1 MKSIFRK
8 LHLWLSLPFG
18 VLITLIC
25 FSGAMLVFE
34 QEVTE
39 WMRPDLYRVE
49 RLSGPMLTQEEA
61 AAIKPILKKI
71 IKQGKIVAE
80 DQITATL
87 AINTG
92 PGLVGIGIL
101 VDP

>member
-1 MKSIFRK
+1 MEKIRGAKAGKEK
-8 LHLWLSLPFG
+8 LLHHVEAFCGGRPALLALMNG
-18 VLITLIC
+18 
-25 FSGAMLVFE
+25 GA
-34 QEVTE
+34 
-39 WMRPDLYRVE
+39 
-49 RLSGPMLTQEEA
+49 QEEA

-101 VDP
+101 GRSVIILQI

>member
-1 MKSIFRK
+1 MEKIRGAKAGKEK
-8 LHLWLSLPFG
+8 LLHHVEAFCGGRPALLALMNG
-18 VLITLIC
+18 
-25 FSGAMLVFE
+25 GA
-34 QEVTE
+34 
-39 WMRPDLYRVE
+39 
-49 RLSGPMLTQEEA
+49 QEEA
-61 AAIKPILKKI
+61 AAIKPIL
-71 IKQGKIVAE
+71 KIVAE